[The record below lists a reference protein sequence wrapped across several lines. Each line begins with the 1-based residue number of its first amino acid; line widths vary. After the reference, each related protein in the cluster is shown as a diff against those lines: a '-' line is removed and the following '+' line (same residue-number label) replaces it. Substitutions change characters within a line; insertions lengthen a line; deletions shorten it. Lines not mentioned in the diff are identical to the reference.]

1 MKGRA
6 MPQTSSK
13 DTAATKDQAE
23 RAWRAFR
30 DQLEAIRAETGG
42 ELLNY
47 PQPTAGC
54 DLHYRDLL
62 ERRTRVNQELAELD
76 ANPPGDGG
84 NAEDWLARF
93 EGLVR
98 SSRFIDKAALENS
111 PAKA

>member
-1 MKGRA
+1 

-13 DTAATKDQAE
+13 DQAATKDQAE
-23 RAWRAFR
+23 RAWTAFR
-30 DQLEAIRAETGG
+30 DHLEAIRAETGG

-47 PQPTAGC
+47 PQPAAGC

-76 ANPPGDGG
+76 ANPPGDG

-98 SSRFIDKAALENS
+98 SSRFIDEAALKNP